1 MLAGRRGRLATG
13 AKDGVS
19 DERAMYAARPGL
31 LGTAG
36 APLVPVRDETDPA
49 GLPATVPSGMP
60 SCPPVTG
67 PDRTGPARWRRHFR
81 LATVLRGMRH
91 DLALEIDR
99 GLLFLGL
106 PLGFG
111 SGAALYFALAVEPD
125 LSALVSGACVLSL
138 LVWLARDRARLK
150 LILAAALTVI
160 CGMTAAKLETGRGA
174 AVTLGSAVTTTL
186 TGRVVMAERLAGGRM
201 RLIVE
206 TATSQGPRLRYLP
219 ETIRITTRAPA
230 RMPLAGDGV
239 RARVRLMP
247 PPGPVRP
254 GGYDFSFESHF
265 DGIGAI
271 GFVFG
276 TPEFTSQDGWP
287 GLQARLERMRHA
299 LAERIRWRIPG
310 QNGEIAAA
318 LVTGYKGSISESNTE
333 ALRTSGLAHILAI
346 SGLHMALVAGTVAG
360 GLRAVM
366 AAFPGFAARH
376 PVRKHAA
383 LAALLA
389 VTGYLLISGGAVATR
404 RSHVMLA
411 VMLLALH
418 ADRMALTMRN
428 IAIAAL
434 VILAWNPHEIIGP
447 GFQMSF
453 AATAALVAAYGAVQ
467 QRRLSRQAGRLQG
480 PAGWPLR
487 VVAALLFTSLIAG
500 AATGLY
506 GAFHFQR
513 YAPLGP
519 VANLLAM
526 PVVSLVVMPS
536 ALIAHLMMIFDLDGP
551 FFRLMGEGIGI
562 VLHIARAVS
571 ERTGAD
577 GTGTLPQSTLIL
589 ATIGLVLLTVL
600 TTRLRLLAI
609 PFFLAAILAC
619 KGASVPDGWMAD
631 DGKTLALR
639 TPDGALAFSRNRVSG
654 FIRENWSRAAKADT
668 VRLARQGAGPSL
680 LPLLAST
687 PTGAGDGFVCDGQLC
702 LAAAPR
708 GWIVQ
713 TGDPDVV
720 RKACATARL
729 ILYSKAA
736 GAPRCTGRRAAV
748 IVTYRDLALAG
759 SAAFRLNDKGR
770 GVAVDFAVP
779 GPYRPWHRY
788 RQWSRQAR
796 GLEEWKP
803 AGDE

>member
-13 AKDGVS
+13 ADKGVN
-19 DERAMYAARPGL
+19 DERAMYAVRPAWHGTGLSPPVAAPEKTEGASLPDTLPTAMPSVLPASLPVHARPRWWQ
-31 LGTAG
+31 
-36 APLVPVRDETDPA
+36 VRPA
-49 GLPATVPSGMP
+49 GPAV
-60 SCPPVTG
+60 V
-67 PDRTGPARWRRHFR
+67 RALRR
-81 LATVLRGMRH
+81 

-111 SGAALYFALAVEPD
+111 AGAAVYFALKVEPD
-125 LSALVSGACVLSL
+125 LSALLSGGAVLAL
-138 LVWLARDRARLK
+138 FLWLARGRARLK
-150 LILAAALTVI
+150 LLLAAVLTVI
-160 CGMTAAKLETGRGA
+160 CGITAAKLEAGRGA

-186 TGRVVMAERLAGGRM
+186 TGRVAAAERLSGKRM

-206 TATSQGPRLRYLP
+206 TAGSSRPGLRYLP
-219 ETIRITTRAPA
+219 EKVRITTRVTDRLPE
-230 RMPLAGDGV
+230 AGDGF

-265 DGIGAI
+265 DGVGAT
-271 GFVFG
+271 GFVLG
-276 TPEFTSQDGWP
+276 KPEIIRQAGADGLP
-287 GLQARLERMRHA
+287 AMIGRLRHA
-299 LAERIRWRIPG
+299 LAERIRARIPG
-310 QNGEIAAA
+310 QNGEIAVT
-318 LVTGYKGSISESNTE
+318 LVTGHKGSISETNAE

-360 GLRAVM
+360 GLRAIM

-404 RSHVMLA
+404 RSYVMLA
-411 VMLLALH
+411 VMLVALY

-434 VILAWNPHEIIGP
+434 VILALNPHEIVGP

-453 AATAALVAAYGAVQ
+453 AATAALVAAYAAVQ
-467 QRRLSRQAGRLQG
+467 QHRMALPAGRLPG
-480 PAGWPLR
+480 PAGWALR
-487 VVAALLFTSLIAG
+487 VVAALLFTSAIAG

-536 ALIAHLMMIFDLDGP
+536 ALVAHLLIPFDLDGI
-551 FFRLMGEGIGI
+551 FFRLMGEGIGL
-562 VLHIARAVS
+562 VLQIARTVS
-571 ERTGAD
+571 ARTTDD
-577 GTGTLPQSTLIL
+577 GTGMLPAATLLL
-589 ATIGLVLLTVL
+589 ATAGLILLTVL
-600 TTRLRLLAI
+600 TTRLRLVAL
-609 PFFLAAILAC
+609 PFFLAAGLTY
-619 KGASVPDGWMAD
+619 KGADVPDGWIAD

-639 TPDGALAFSRNRVSG
+639 GADASLSFNRNRISG
-654 FIRENWSRAAKADT
+654 FLRENWSRAAGAKAVLSAKSHSGGSLMQLLEKAPKGERAGFTCDE
-668 VRLARQGAGPSL
+668 RL
-680 LPLLAST
+680 
-687 PTGAGDGFVCDGQLC
+687 CM
-702 LAAAPR
+702 AAVKG

-720 RKACATARL
+720 RQACASARL
-729 ILYSKAA
+729 ILYSKPS
-736 GAPRCTGRRAAV
+736 GAPRCSDRRAALV
-748 IVTYRDLALAG
+748 VTARDLALSG
-759 SAAFRLNDKGR
+759 SAAFRLNRKGR
-770 GVAVDFAVP
+770 GVTVEYAISR
-779 GPYRPWHRY
+779 PYRPWHSH
-788 RQWSRQAR
+788 RQWSRAAR
-796 GLEEWKP
+796 GLDEWKP
-803 AGDE
+803 DDGG